1 MPRAIAT
8 LAQITIQRIDIVLV
22 AIISGPAEAAVYT
35 AATRFLVVGQ
45 LGNSAI
51 SMAAQPQFTELFAMG
66 AHHRANGVY
75 QATTAWLVL
84 LTWPMYLLIVVYG
97 PQFLA
102 IFGHAYQAGYEVLI
116 ILGITQLVAAAC
128 GQVDMVLITTGRSS
142 WSLMNGLL
150 AMVVNVG
157 LDLLLIPR
165 YGINGAAIGWAA
177 AIGAAN
183 LMPLIQV
190 ARSVRLQPF
199 GRGTIIAC
207 ALCLAS
213 FGAVPLALRY
223 LLGSGLGAIA
233 FAMVIGG
240 ALLAVGLWRFRDV
253 LELSVM
259 PGLSALARR
268 FRPG

>member
-1 MPRAIAT
+1 M
-8 LAQITIQRIDIVLV
+8 LV
-22 AIISGPAEAAVYT
+22 
-35 AATRFLVVGQ
+35 
-45 LGNSAI
+45 
-51 SMAAQPQFTELFAMG
+51 
-66 AHHRANGVY
+66 
-75 QATTAWLVL
+75 
-84 LTWPMYLLIVVYG
+84 
-97 PQFLA
+97 
-102 IFGHAYQAGYEVLI
+102 

-233 FAMVIGG
+233 AAMVAGG

-259 PGLSALARR
+259 PGLSALSRR
-268 FRPG
+268 LRPG